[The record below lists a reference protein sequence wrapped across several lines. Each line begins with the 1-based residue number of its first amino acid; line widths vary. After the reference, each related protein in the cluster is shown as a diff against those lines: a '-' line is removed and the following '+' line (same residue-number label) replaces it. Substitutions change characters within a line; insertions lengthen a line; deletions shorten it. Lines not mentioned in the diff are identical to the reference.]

1 MTGNMNY
8 FRETTDWNTPN
19 HVYLLDD
26 NKQYMHGYM
35 VDGREPLQK
44 FKAPI
49 RFDTRGRTFVFHS
62 AYAAK
67 PIERNIV
74 SVTVAGS
81 KGDLYTVI
89 LEDSTSSCNCTGFKY
104 RGECK
109 HQALARETLIYV

>member
-1 MTGNMNY
+1 MNY

-26 NKQYMHGYM
+26 TKQYMHGYM

-62 AYAAK
+62 AYADK

>member
-26 NKQYMHGYM
+26 TKQYMHGYM

-62 AYAAK
+62 AYADK

-89 LEDSTSSCNCTGFKY
+89 LEDSKSSCNCTGFKY

>member
-1 MTGNMNY
+1 MNY

-62 AYAAK
+62 AGPAVV
-67 PIERNIV
+67 RNIV
-74 SVTVAGS
+74 SVAVEGS
-81 KGDLYTVI
+81 KGTEYTVI
-89 LEDSTSSCNCTGFKY
+89 LEDSKSSCDCTGFKY

-109 HQALARETLIYV
+109 HLAIARESLIYL

>member
-1 MTGNMNY
+1 MKY

-26 NKQYMHGYM
+26 NKQYIYGYK

-62 AYAAK
+62 AYSAD
-67 PIERNIV
+67 PVERNIV
-74 SVTVAGS
+74 SVAVAGS
-81 KGDLYTVI
+81 KGTAYTVI
-89 LEDSTSSCNCTGFKY
+89 LEDSTYSCDCMGFKY

-109 HQALARETLIYV
+109 HIGLARETLLYV